1 MKEVCT
7 SGLQGVYKELAEI
20 IGVDATVAM
29 YKELRGQQVT
39 FPTRLY
45 ERNYVIQEVNLR
57 YDGSNIKELAREF
70 EYTERWIRTFII
82 KNAEGGGKNSVD
94 VNAKISGRD
103 KENY

>member
-20 IGVDATVAM
+20 IGVDAAVAV

-57 YDGSNIKELAREF
+57 YNGSNLKELAREF
-70 EYTERWIRTFII
+70 GYTERWIRTFII
-82 KNAEGGGKNSVD
+82 KKSEESDAKQVLENANNFDETM
-94 VNAKISGRD
+94 
-103 KENY
+103 

>member
-20 IGVDATVAM
+20 IGVDAAVAV

-57 YDGSNIKELAREF
+57 YNGSNLKELAREF
-70 EYTERWIRTFII
+70 GYTERWIRTFII
-82 KNAEGGGKNSVD
+82 KNSEGSDTKQVLHNSNNFD
-94 VNAKISGRD
+94 
-103 KENY
+103 ETM

>member
-1 MKEVCT
+1 MKGVCT

-20 IGVDATVAM
+20 IGVDAAVAV

-57 YDGSNIKELAREF
+57 YNGSNLKELAREF
-70 EYTERWIRTFII
+70 GYTERWIRTFII
-82 KNAEGGGKNSVD
+82 KNSEGSDTKQVLDNSNNFD
-94 VNAKISGRD
+94 
-103 KENY
+103 ETM